1 MVVTLLDV
9 LIFIR
14 FSEDDIEEPCSQA
27 ASNYINTTDESWQQH
42 SIIIMLK
49 EWNFVERKL
58 IRCSKCLIMA
68 INLLSAAG
76 RCQLWSK
83 GHLAWEIKIYLLYF
97 SISKY
102 DLDAVFLCQTDHWM
116 ADWRCCWWNSSE
128 ESAAG
133 LENCQIWTKGVRG
146 KKRILILLLRE
157 GVKNKNKKKI
167 L

>member
-1 MVVTLLDV
+1 MVTLMPLDV
-9 LIFIR
+9 LIFIW
-14 FSEDDIEEPCSQA
+14 FSKDDIEEPCSQT
-27 ASNYINTTDESWQQH
+27 ASNYINTTDGSWQQR
-42 SIIIMLK
+42 SIILTLK
-49 EWNFVERKL
+49 FAGRKW

-116 ADWRCCWWNSSE
+116 ADWRCCWWNSSLE
-128 ESAAG
+128 DVIG
-133 LENCQIWTKGVRG
+133 LEICQIWTW
-146 KKRILILLLRE
+146 
-157 GVKNKNKKKI
+157 GVKGEG
-167 L
+167 